1 MVRAK
6 AAGGHRS
13 QGRCS
18 AEALRENYATR
29 EGKAAEDDEGVRVS
43 KVVIMNNADDAG
55 GEGEGAAGGAVDGD
69 RREEARS
76 GKGEGEGRGRAA
88 LPFPPPPRQV
98 G

>member
-13 QGRCS
+13 QGRWF
-18 AEALRENYATR
+18 AEALRGNYATR

-43 KVVIMNNADDAG
+43 KVMIMNNADDAG
-55 GEGEGAAGGAVDGD
+55 REGDSTAGGAVEGDGS
-69 RREEARS
+69 EGASS
-76 GKGEGEGRGRAA
+76 GKGEGEGRGRAT